1 MTFDNLLRE
10 MRKKLEVKLVTKTM
24 YKTQE
29 IQMENYFESFVVKT
43 FCRFDLKGFAVAD
56 IFKIFLVLREL
67 LRGCCDSVVT
77 FKNK

>member
-1 MTFDNLLRE
+1 
-10 MRKKLEVKLVTKTM
+10 
-24 YKTQE
+24 
-29 IQMENYFESFVVKT
+29 MENYFESFVVKT